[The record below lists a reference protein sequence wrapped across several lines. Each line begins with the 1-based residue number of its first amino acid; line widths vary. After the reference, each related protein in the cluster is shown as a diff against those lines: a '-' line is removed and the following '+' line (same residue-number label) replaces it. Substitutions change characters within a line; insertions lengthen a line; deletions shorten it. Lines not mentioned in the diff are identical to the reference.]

1 MRPMSPISRGR
12 LAFGMAVIILA
23 AVSLLA
29 QSAWPFD
36 DSRSRAT
43 LRGITAVKVVVD
55 LDDNIEAVGPTWADQ
70 IQADV
75 EARLRKAG
83 LIVTLSAPAWL
94 HIGIATHQIS
104 PDRSGYAHTIQISF
118 LQWVSLMRDS
128 RVSTLA
134 VTWGI
139 ESVGWIPGFDSG
151 TLQSFEDSVAR
162 QVDAFINVYFEQNA
176 KR

>member
-1 MRPMSPISRGR
+1 
-12 LAFGMAVIILA
+12 MAVIILA

-29 QSAWPFD
+29 LSAWPFD

-55 LDDNIEAVGPTWADQ
+55 LDDNIEVVGPTWADQ

-83 LIVTLSAPAWL
+83 LMVTLSAPAWL

-104 PDRSGYAHTIQISF
+104 PDRSGYAHTIQTSF
-118 LQWVSLMRDS
+118 LQSVSLMRDS
-128 RVSTLA
+128 RVTTLA
-134 VTWGI
+134 ATWSI
-139 ESVGWIPGFDSG
+139 ESVGWIPGLDSA
-151 TLQSFEDSVAR
+151 TLQYFEDSVAR
-162 QVDAFINVYFEQNA
+162 QVDTFINVYFEQNA

>member
-1 MRPMSPISRGR
+1 MRPISPISRGR
-12 LAFGMAVIILA
+12 LALGMAVIILA

-29 QSAWPFD
+29 LSAWPFD

-104 PDRSGYAHTIQISF
+104 PDRPGYAHTIQTSF
-118 LQWVSLMRDS
+118 LQWVSLVRDS
-128 RVSTLA
+128 RVKTVA
-134 VTWGI
+134 TTWGI
-139 ESVGWIPGFDSG
+139 ESVGWIPTFNSD
-151 TLQSFEDSVAR
+151 TLSSFEDSVAR

-176 KR
+176 RR